1 MFDNLRAA
9 ILVPEIRKRV
19 GFVFFAFAW
28 FVFMIHVQLPN
39 VNQAAWQRALQGG
52 TFYNLLGFLSGGA
65 LQKLSII
72 AMGITPYINAS
83 IIMQLMTVVLPQL
96 EEMAKKGGEEGRK
109 AISQYT
115 RWLTIALA
123 ILQATFMTNAMKLS
137 GVFYDPSIWYQLFA
151 IVAFVAGTLFLMWL
165 GEQITDKGIGNGVS
179 LIIFIG
185 IVLRYPTYVSQTASS
200 ASQGALSL
208 LNLVLYVV
216 VAIAIII
223 GIIFMYQGQR
233 RVPVQQ
239 ARRVVGRKMFAGR
252 STYIPLRLNNAGV
265 ISIIFAISILLL
277 PQQALSWFSVHS
289 GAAKSTWVNLFQLP
303 WGSHWTMQFPTNV
316 PALSETLGAWFA
328 PGGTIYNLMY
338 FLLVVIFTFFYSS
351 VVINTRD
358 VADNLKKTGAF
369 IPGIRPGQPTVDY
382 LNKILLRLTTAAA
395 ISESF
400 NVWFSPNGLLYSI
413 FYFLLVVIFTFFYAS
428 IVLNTKDVADNL
440 KKSGSF
446 IPGIRP
452 GDPTVQYLNK
462 ILYRLTFASAI
473 FLGLLAVVPGALQ
486 RGLSVT
492 TFYLG
497 STSLLIVVGVA
508 LDTITQIEARL
519 AMRDYRGFIKR

>member
-9 ILVPEIRKRV
+9 VLVPEIRQRIL
-19 GFVFFAFAW
+19 FVFFAFAW

-39 VNQAAWQRALQGG
+39 VNQDAWQRVLQSGA
-52 TFYNLLGFLSGGA
+52 FYNLLGFLSGGA

-109 AISQYT
+109 KISQYT
-115 RWLTIALA
+115 RWLTIVLA
-123 ILQATFMTNAMKLS
+123 SIQATFMAISMERS
-137 GVFYDPSIWYQLFA
+137 GVFYDTSMWYLLYA
-151 IVAFVAGTLFLMWL
+151 IIAMVGGTLFLMWL
-165 GEQITDKGIGNGVS
+165 GEQISDKGIGNGVS

-185 IVLRYPTYVSQTASS
+185 IVLRYPQYVKQTYAS
-200 ASQGALSL
+200 ASQGAESL
-208 LNLVLYVV
+208 VNLIIYIVL
-216 VAIAIII
+216 AIAIII
-223 GIIFMYQGQR
+223 SIVFLYQGQR

-277 PQQALSWFSVHS
+277 PQQALSWFGRGQVIT
-289 GAAKSTWVNLFQLP
+289 GTGIWAAIQH
-303 WGSHWTMQFPTNV
+303 GMQAFSSWLNV
-316 PALSETLGAWFA
+316 WFS
-328 PGGTIYNLMY
+328 PNGLLYNVVY
-338 FLLVVIFTFFYSS
+338 FLLVVVFTFFYSS
-351 VVINTRD
+351 VVLNTRD

-369 IPGIRPGQPTVDY
+369 VPGIRPGQPTVDY
-382 LNKILLRLTTAAA
+382 LNKILMRITTAAA
-395 ISESF
+395 I
-400 NVWFSPNGLLYSI
+400 Y
-413 FYFLLVVIFTFFYAS
+413 
-428 IVLNTKDVADNL
+428 
-440 KKSGSF
+440 
-446 IPGIRP
+446 
-452 GDPTVQYLNK
+452 
-462 ILYRLTFASAI
+462 
-473 FLGLLAVVPGALQ
+473 LGLLAVLPGAFQ

>member
-1 MFDNLRAA
+1 VLNNLRAA
-9 ILVPEIRKRV
+9 VLVPEIRQRIL
-19 GFVFFAFAW
+19 FVLFAFAW

-39 VNQAAWQRALQGG
+39 VNQAAWQRVLQSGA
-52 TFYNLLGFLSGGA
+52 FYNLLGFLSGGA

-96 EEMAKKGGEEGRK
+96 EEMAKRGGEEGRK
-109 AISQYT
+109 KISQYT
-115 RWLTIALA
+115 RWLTIVLGTV
-123 ILQATFMTNAMKLS
+123 QATFMAISMERS
-137 GVFYDPSIWYQLFA
+137 GVFYDTSLWYLLYA
-151 IVAFVAGTLFLMWL
+151 IIAMVAGTLFLMWL
-165 GEQITDKGIGNGVS
+165 GEQISDKGIGNGVS

-185 IVLRYPTYVSQTASS
+185 IVLRYPQYVTQTFSS
-200 ASQGALSL
+200 TSQGAESI
-208 LNLVLYVV
+208 LNLVLYI
-216 VAIAIII
+216 AIAIVVII
-223 GIIFMYQGQR
+223 SIVFLYQGQR

-277 PQQALSWFSVHS
+277 PQQALSWFGRGQTTVT
-289 GAAKSTWVNLFQLP
+289 GTGVWAAVQHGLQGFSQWL
-303 WGSHWTMQFPTNV
+303 NV
-316 PALSETLGAWFA
+316 WFS
-328 PGGTIYNLMY
+328 PNGVLYNVVY
-338 FLLVVIFTFFYSS
+338 FLLVVVFTFFYSS
-351 VVINTRD
+351 IVLNTRD

-382 LNKILLRLTTAAA
+382 LNKILMRITTAAA
-395 ISESF
+395 I
-400 NVWFSPNGLLYSI
+400 Y
-413 FYFLLVVIFTFFYAS
+413 
-428 IVLNTKDVADNL
+428 
-440 KKSGSF
+440 
-446 IPGIRP
+446 
-452 GDPTVQYLNK
+452 
-462 ILYRLTFASAI
+462 
-473 FLGLLAVVPGALQ
+473 LGLLAVLPGALQ

>member
-1 MFDNLRAA
+1 LLTNLRAA
-9 ILVPEIRKRV
+9 LLVPDIRQRV
-19 GFVFFAFAW
+19 LFVFFAFAV

-39 VNQAAWQRALQGG
+39 VNDAVWQRLLSQGV
-52 TFYNLLGFLSGGA
+52 FYNLLGFLSGGA

-109 AISQYT
+109 KIGQYT
-115 RWLTIALA
+115 RWLTIVLA
-123 ILQATFMTNAMKLS
+123 TLQAFFMANMMRQA
-137 GVFYDPSIWYQLFA
+137 GVFYDNSIWFELYVVIA
-151 IVAFVAGTLFLMWL
+151 MVGGTLFLMWL

-185 IVLRYPTYVSQTASS
+185 IVLRYPQYVAQTFTSTS
-200 ASQGALSL
+200 TGGESVV
-208 LNLVLYVV
+208 NLIVYILI
-216 VAIAIII
+216 AIAVIISI
-223 GIIFMYQGQR
+223 VFLYQGQR
-233 RVPVQQ
+233 RIPVQQ

-265 ISIIFAISILLL
+265 ISIIFAISLLLL
-277 PQQALSWFSVHS
+277 PQQALSWFNRG
-289 GAAKSTWVNLFQLP
+289 GAATGGIL
-303 WGSHWTMQFPTNV
+303 GNV
-316 PALSETLGAWFA
+316 SGWLQVYFSPNSWL
-328 PGGTIYNLMY
+328 YNLVY
-338 FLLVVIFTFFYSS
+338 FVLVVVFTFFYSAI
-351 VVINTRD
+351 VINTRD
-358 VADNLKKTGAF
+358 
-369 IPGIRPGQPTVDY
+369 I
-382 LNKILLRLTTAAA
+382 
-395 ISESF
+395 
-400 NVWFSPNGLLYSI
+400 
-413 FYFLLVVIFTFFYAS
+413 
-428 IVLNTKDVADNL
+428 ADNL

-452 GDPTVQYLNK
+452 GQPTVDYINR
-462 ILYRLTFASAI
+462 ILMRITTAAAI
-473 FLGLLAVVPGALQ
+473 YLGLLAVLPGALQ

>member
-9 ILVPEIRKRV
+9 VLVPEIRQRIL
-19 GFVFFAFAW
+19 FVFFAFAW

-39 VNQAAWQRALQGG
+39 VNQAAWQRVLQSGA
-52 TFYNLLGFLSGGA
+52 FYNLLGFLSGGA

-83 IIMQLMTVVLPQL
+83 IIMQLMTVVMPQL

-109 AISQYT
+109 KISQYT
-115 RWLTIALA
+115 RWLTIVLA
-123 ILQATFMTNAMKLS
+123 SIQATFMAISMERS
-137 GVFYDPSIWYQLFA
+137 GVFYDTSVWYLLYA
-151 IVAFVAGTLFLMWL
+151 ILAMVGGTLFLMWL
-165 GEQITDKGIGNGVS
+165 GEQISDKGIGNGVS

-185 IVLRYPTYVSQTASS
+185 IVLRYPQYVRQTYAS
-200 ASQGALSL
+200 ASQGAESL
-208 LNLVLYVV
+208 LNLIIYIVIAVLVIV
-216 VAIAIII
+216 SIV
-223 GIIFMYQGQR
+223 FLYQGQR

-277 PQQALSWFSVHS
+277 PQQALSWFGRGQIVAGTGPWAAFQHGLQDFSQWLNVWFTPN
-289 GAAKSTWVNLFQLP
+289 GAL
-303 WGSHWTMQFPTNV
+303 
-316 PALSETLGAWFA
+316 
-328 PGGTIYNLMY
+328 YNIVY
-338 FLLVVIFTFFYSS
+338 FLLVVVFTFFYSS
-351 VVINTRD
+351 IVLNTRD

-369 IPGIRPGQPTVDY
+369 VPGIRPGQPTVDY
-382 LNKILLRLTTAAA
+382 LNKILMRITTAAA
-395 ISESF
+395 I
-400 NVWFSPNGLLYSI
+400 Y
-413 FYFLLVVIFTFFYAS
+413 
-428 IVLNTKDVADNL
+428 
-440 KKSGSF
+440 
-446 IPGIRP
+446 
-452 GDPTVQYLNK
+452 
-462 ILYRLTFASAI
+462 
-473 FLGLLAVVPGALQ
+473 LGLLAVMPGAFQ
-486 RGLSVT
+486 RGLSIT